1 MAWRWGGM
9 LFMDAGFLGGLI
21 VYGMFRWQRLVDI
34 SFSQSAGEAFS
45 ELSYKFMITYGYAA
59 APERLPGTTFTQSCF
74 DPFGIY
80 GGQVLVLFQTKQ

>member
-1 MAWRWGGM
+1 MAWRWCGM

-45 ELSYKFMITYGYAA
+45 ELFYKFMITYSYAA
-59 APERLPGTTFTQSCF
+59 A
-74 DPFGIY
+74 
-80 GGQVLVLFQTKQ
+80 